1 MARPATATKV
11 SISVPDSELLE
22 WAKELAES
30 EGKSLSAVF
39 TDAVRFRRQL
49 DARRDFLATWPER
62 PKLTDEDRAAIRAER
77 AGGPRYE
84 PRVET
89 ETVQD
94 LVKAKGKPGAR
105 RGAAKKTKSA
115 ARSGPAKR
123 RNAA

>member
-1 MARPATATKV
+1 MKSGGAATKI
-11 SISVPDSELLE
+11 SISVPDAELLQ
-22 WAKELAES
+22 WVKELAES

-49 DARRDFLATWPER
+49 DARRAFLETWPER
-62 PKLTDEDRAAIRAER
+62 PPLTDEDRAAIRAEW

-89 ETVQD
+89 ETVED
-94 LVKAKGKPGAR
+94 LAKKKGKPGAR

-123 RNAA
+123 RKAA